1 MLWIIVI
8 VVIAFMLYVVY
19 SLSTIKD
26 QIKLISTHLHVK
38 ESETKIPEVSNEEI
52 EKELEDE
59 LMK

>member
-1 MLWIIVI
+1 MWIILVM
-8 VVIAFMLYVVY
+8 AFVFYVVY

-26 QIKLISTHLHVK
+26 QLKIISEHLNIKEK
-38 ESETKIPEVSNEEI
+38 EPKINNISNEEI